1 MFMKLMNLYVFQGGF
16 VYIAVKGVLRIYQRQ
31 HNAIK
36 ERTRKVIDYPESE
49 TEENV

>member
-1 MFMKLMNLYVFQGGF
+1 MFILFSYWFQGGL

-36 ERTRKVIDYPESE
+36 DKTRKVIDYPDSESE
-49 TEENV
+49 IEIN